1 MSNILIIKHGSL
13 GDISQISGVLRDIK
27 ETYKDKKIFI
37 LTTVPYVELLSK
49 CPYIDGVLIDRRLPR
64 WNILYLVKLKK
75 LLRKF
80 DFFYV
85 YDLQNS
91 SRTSFY
97 RKFLLNITNWSS
109 TETILKKG
117 EKKKDFDNESVLE
130 RFKIQLEHSDVKIN
144 HTLKPDFSWAM
155 TNVDQIVNKYFG
167 KKFILLFP
175 FCSPQLSHKK
185 WPYFND
191 LIKIIKTKHSNIEIA
206 IAPGPG
212 EIEEAKKIEAISITN
227 KGKSL
232 NHMELAGLID
242 KSSYVIANDTGPAHM
257 TAHLGKMGLVLFG
270 YHTTAK
276 KVSIETDNF
285 KAISAER
292 LMHLKAEKVYSE
304 IKEKLHSID

>member
-1 MSNILIIKHGSL
+1 MSNILIIKLGSL
-13 GDISQISGVLRDIK
+13 GDISQISGVLKDIK
-27 ETYKDKKIFI
+27 ETYNDKKIFI
-37 LTTVPYVELLSK
+37 LTTLPYVELLSK
-49 CPYIDGVLIDRRLPR
+49 CPYINGVLIDKRLPR
-64 WNILYLVKLKK
+64 WNILYLIKLKK
-75 LLRKF
+75 LLSKF
-80 DFFYV
+80 DFSYV

-91 SRTSFY
+91 PRTSFY
-97 RKFLLNITNWSS
+97 RRFLLNITNWSS

-130 RFKIQLEHSDVKIN
+130 RFKIQLEHSNVKTN
-144 HTLKPDFSWAM
+144 NTLKPDFSWAAD
-155 TNVDQIVNKYFG
+155 NVDKIVNKYFG
-167 KKFILLFP
+167 NKFVLLFP
-175 FCSPQLSHKK
+175 FCSPNLQHKK

-285 KAISAER
+285 KAISTER
-292 LMHLKAEKVYSE
+292 LMNLKAEKVYSE